1 MLYAAPLRIGNR
13 EQYAGVVALFQDACG
28 GSHRQDAGLL
38 DVVYHLH
45 RLTDPSVCYPLYP
58 CGFHVRLPRKSSACI
73 QFIRHAN
80 LRRCSS
86 PRLTEDAKVDNEW
99 GPWDRRHSEAVER
112 RTQERVLYWS
122 EMEAD
127 LTAK

>member
-1 MLYAAPLRIGNR
+1 LLN
-13 EQYAGVVALFQDACG
+13 VV
-28 GSHRQDAGLL
+28 H
-38 DVVYHLH
+38 HLH
-45 RLTDPSVCYPLYP
+45 GFAHPSVRYPLYP
-58 CGFHVRLPRKSSACI
+58 CGFHVRLPRWLSACI

-86 PRLTEDAKVDNEW
+86 PRSTDGAKVDNEW
-99 GPWDRRHSEAVER
+99 APWARRYSEDVER

-127 LTAK
+127 PTAN